1 MTVPERRRHVRV
13 PCDAPLLV
21 SVEAPVRGQGRNL
34 VGRIRNVAEGGLH
47 VLLPELLPRGTR
59 VTLIHL
65 PPEEA
70 PDVPA
75 VSVEAQVA
83 WAEPTPDALRLY
95 RHGVSFLGS
104 ASRLIA
110 ALQGR

>member
-1 MTVPERRRHVRV
+1 MTAPERRRHARV

-21 SVEAPVRGQGRNL
+21 SIEAPARGQSRNL
-34 VGRIRNVAEGGLH
+34 VGRVRNVAEGGLH

-65 PPEEA
+65 PSEEA

-83 WAEPTPDALRLY
+83 WAEPAPDALRLY
-95 RHGVSFLGS
+95 RHGVAFLGA
-104 ASRLIA
+104 ASRLVA
-110 ALQGR
+110 ALRGR